1 MPDGGVR
8 IYVTDTGVGI
18 GPEHKARIFD
28 EFYQLRNPERDRNKG
43 TGLGLAISKR
53 LVDAMGGA
61 LDVESTTG
69 KGSQF
74 SVTLPVSVISARREA
89 VAGLESGIGLA
100 VKTDRPPRPGQN
112 SLRGL
117 KILVIEDH
125 HGTRSATAQI
135 LESEGAEVFQ
145 APDGRSGLKMLREQ
159 QPHILLL
166 DMMLPDIDG
175 KQVLAQLRKNRPEEL
190 RLILVLTGD
199 LVSSHE
205 DELKAMGVDA
215 VCPKP
220 VDIPVLLSILAAAG
234 MNLRSDTTEPTH

>member
-1 MPDGGVR
+1 
-8 IYVTDTGVGI
+8 
-18 GPEHKARIFD
+18 
-28 EFYQLRNPERDRNKG
+28 
-43 TGLGLAISKR
+43 
-53 LVDAMGGA
+53 VDAMGGTIE
-61 LDVESTTG
+61 VQSTAG
-69 KGSQF
+69 EGSSF
-74 SVTLPVSVISARREA
+74 SVTLPPSIMSAKREA
-89 VAGLESGIGLA
+89 IAGLESGIGMQ
-100 VKTDRPPRPGQN
+100 VKTDAPPRPGQN

-145 APDGRSGLKMLREQ
+145 AADGRSGLKMLREQ

-166 DMMLPDIDG
+166 DLMLPDIDG
-175 KQVLAQLRKNRPEEL
+175 KQVLAELRKNRPAKL

-220 VDIPVLLSILAAAG
+220 VDIPCLLAILAAAG
-234 MNLRSDTTEPTH
+234 MDLRPDATEPTR